1 MYDILIFI
9 FGGLLVYI
17 GYRFVQKRSDL
28 FTAKAINASIG
39 TLGLLAIF
47 LITIVLFGI
56 TLLRSL

>member
-9 FGGLLVYI
+9 FGGLLVFI

-28 FTAKAINASIG
+28 FTAKAIHASIG
-39 TLGLLAIF
+39 TLGWLAIF
-47 LITIVLFGI
+47 LMTIVLFGI